1 MQVVSLSW
9 SVMGIV
15 WLLSAAWFA
24 IRWPGS
30 ARGKAWHF
38 VRTLLPE
45 PWLLAGLPILFGL
58 LSLVP
63 GSLWAHLTY
72 RQPLVEAIGAAIT
85 VASVLL
91 LVWARLSLGE
101 MWAGRPMV
109 QERHELRTGGPYRLV
124 RHPIYTGLLGMVLG
138 SAMVRGFGMLTV
150 VVLCALVWLLWRVR
164 VEDGMM
170 AATFGDRFHEYRR
183 RVPAL
188 FPLPRR
194 PSAG

>member
-1 MQVVSLSW
+1 
-9 SVMGIV
+9 MGIV

-24 IRWPGS
+24 VRWPGS

-45 PWLLAGLPILFGL
+45 PWLLVGLPILFGL

-63 GSLWAHLTY
+63 GSLWAHVTY
-72 RQPLVEAIGAAIT
+72 RQPLVEAIGAAMT

-138 SAMVRGFGMLTV
+138 SAMVSGFGMLTA
-150 VVLCALVWLLWRVR
+150 VVLCALAWLLWRVR

-170 AATFGDRFHEYRR
+170 AATFGDRFREYQR

-194 PSAG
+194 PTAG